1 MSHRFDVHD
10 MVIPCVFMRV
20 DMDSSHRHIDIDIQS
35 ECVVCEWSYLL
46 DLYHRGHHTSIDIEN
61 KSFTEFMFYIDVVV
75 M

>member
-1 MSHRFDVHD
+1 
-10 MVIPCVFMRV
+10 
-20 DMDSSHRHIDIDIQS
+20 MDSSHRHIDIDIQS

-75 M
+75 MYVDVNDILTWCTFLSCVQ

>member
-46 DLYHRGHHTSIDIEN
+46 DLYHRGHHTSIDKEEIRR
-61 KSFTEFMFYIDVVV
+61 KQIIHRIYVLY
-75 M
+75 